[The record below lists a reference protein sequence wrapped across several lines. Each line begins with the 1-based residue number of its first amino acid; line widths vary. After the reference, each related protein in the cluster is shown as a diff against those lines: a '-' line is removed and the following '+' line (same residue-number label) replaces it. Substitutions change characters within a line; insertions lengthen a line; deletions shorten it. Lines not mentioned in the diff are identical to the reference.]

1 MEVTVKMNAQEAL
14 ATVEKGTLASLIK
27 SAESELEKK
36 PARPEISTPKPDAQA
51 KPEAPVKTMTPQTP
65 APQQEDLMPA
75 PEAPRKPVLQ
85 QEDLTPAPEIP
96 QTPAPQAP
104 VSAVSYSADDLQK
117 AAIGLMDMG
126 KQPEL
131 IALLRSFGVE
141 ALPALPQD
149 KYDAFALKLRELG
162 ARI

>member
-27 SAESELEKK
+27 SAESELEEK
-36 PARPEISTPKPDAQA
+36 PAKPETPTPRPDAQA
-51 KPEAPVKTMTPQTP
+51 KPEAPAPQPVASDPRKLAPAPRPVASDPRKLAP
-65 APQQEDLMPA
+65 APQPDEPA
-75 PEAPRKPVLQ
+75 R
-85 QEDLTPAPEIP
+85 EI
-96 QTPAPQAP
+96 PQAP

-117 AAIGLMDMG
+117 AAIGLMDAG

-141 ALPALPQD
+141 ALPALPPD

>member
-14 ATVEKGTLASLIK
+14 ATVEKGTLAKLIK
-27 SAESELEKK
+27 SAESELEEK
-36 PARPEISTPKPDAQA
+36 PARPETLTEKPATETP
-51 KPEAPVKTMTPQTP
+51 ETP
-65 APQQEDLMPA
+65 APRPVASDPRKLAPA
-75 PEAPRKPVLQ
+75 PRPVASDPRKLA
-85 QEDLTPAPEIP
+85 PAPQPEKP
-96 QTPAPQAP
+96 ATETPETPAPQAP

-117 AAIGLMDMG
+117 AAIGLMDAG

>member
-14 ATVEKGTLASLIK
+14 ATVEKGTLASLII

-36 PARPEISTPKPDAQA
+36 PARPETPTPRPETSTS
-51 KPEAPVKTMTPQTP
+51 KPEPEAQQAPVKTMTPQTP
-65 APQQEDLMPA
+65 AVQTPTPQPDEPTRDIPQ
-75 PEAPRKPVLQ
+75 
-85 QEDLTPAPEIP
+85 TPAP

-141 ALPALPQD
+141 ALPALPTD

>member
-27 SAESELEKK
+27 SAESELEEK
-36 PARPEISTPKPDAQA
+36 PARPETPTPRPETSTPKPEPEAQQ
-51 KPEAPVKTMTPQTP
+51 APVKTMTPQTP
-65 APQQEDLMPA
+65 TPQPDESARDIPQ
-75 PEAPRKPVLQ
+75 
-85 QEDLTPAPEIP
+85 TPAPQTPAP
-96 QTPAPQAP
+96 QAPAPQAP

>member
-36 PARPEISTPKPDAQA
+36 PARPEISSPKPEAQA

-65 APQQEDLMPA
+65 TQQPDEPA
-75 PEAPRKPVLQ
+75 PDIPQA
-85 QEDLTPAPEIP
+85 PAPDIP
-96 QTPAPQAP
+96 QAPTPRAP

>member
-14 ATVEKGTLASLIK
+14 ATVEKGTLASLII

-51 KPEAPVKTMTPQTP
+51 KPEAPAQQAPVKTMTPQTP
-65 APQQEDLMPA
+65 TPQPDEPA
-75 PEAPRKPVLQ
+75 RN
-85 QEDLTPAPEIP
+85 TPQA
-96 QTPAPQAP
+96 PAPQAP

>member
-14 ATVEKGTLASLIK
+14 ATVEKGTLANLIK
-27 SAESELEKK
+27 SAESELEEK
-36 PARPEISTPKPDAQA
+36 PARPETSTPKPEPGAQA
-51 KPEAPVKTMTPQTP
+51 KPETPAQQAPVKTMTPQTP
-65 APQQEDLMPA
+65 TPQPDEPA
-75 PEAPRKPVLQ
+75 R
-85 QEDLTPAPEIP
+85 DIP

-131 IALLRSFGVE
+131 IALLKSFGVE
-141 ALPALPQD
+141 ALPALPPD

>member
-14 ATVEKGTLASLIK
+14 ATVEKGTLAKLIK
-27 SAESELEKK
+27 SAESELEEK
-36 PARPEISTPKPDAQA
+36 PARPETPTPKPEPDAQA
-51 KPEAPVKTMTPQTP
+51 KPETPVKTMTPQTSTPQPDEP
-65 APQQEDLMPA
+65 APD
-75 PEAPRKPVLQ
+75 
-85 QEDLTPAPEIP
+85 IP
-96 QTPAPQAP
+96 QAPTPQAP
-104 VSAVSYSADDLQK
+104 VSAVSYSADDLSK

-131 IALLRSFGVE
+131 IALLKSFGVE

>member
-27 SAESELEKK
+27 SAESELEEK
-36 PARPEISTPKPDAQA
+36 PARPEIPTPKPEPDAQA
-51 KPEAPVKTMTPQTP
+51 KPEAPQAPVKTMTPQTP
-65 APQQEDLMPA
+65 AVQ
-75 PEAPRKPVLQ
+75 
-85 QEDLTPAPEIP
+85 TPAPQPDEPARDIP
-96 QTPAPQAP
+96 QAPAPQAPAPQAP

-141 ALPALPQD
+141 ALPALPTD

>member
-14 ATVEKGTLASLIK
+14 ATVEKGTLASLII

-36 PARPEISTPKPDAQA
+36 PARPEISKPKPEPDTQA
-51 KPEAPVKTMTPQTP
+51 KPETPAQQAPVKTMTPQTP
-65 APQQEDLMPA
+65 AVQTPTPQPDEPA
-75 PEAPRKPVLQ
+75 P
-85 QEDLTPAPEIP
+85 DIP

>member
-27 SAESELEKK
+27 SAESELEEKS
-36 PARPEISTPKPDAQA
+36 ARPETSTPKPEPGAQA
-51 KPEAPVKTMTPQTP
+51 KPEAPAQQAPVKIMTPQTP
-65 APQQEDLMPA
+65 AVQTPTPQPDEPA
-75 PEAPRKPVLQ
+75 R
-85 QEDLTPAPEIP
+85 DIP
-96 QTPAPQAP
+96 QAPTPQAP
-104 VSAVSYSADDLQK
+104 VNTVSYSADDLQK

>member
-14 ATVEKGTLASLIK
+14 ATVEKGTLAKLIK
-27 SAESELEKK
+27 SAESELEEK
-36 PARPEISTPKPDAQA
+36 PARPETLTEQPATETP
-51 KPEAPVKTMTPQTP
+51 ETP
-65 APQQEDLMPA
+65 APQPVASDPRKLAPA
-75 PEAPRKPVLQ
+75 PQPDE
-85 QEDLTPAPEIP
+85 PAREI
-96 QTPAPQAP
+96 PQAP

-141 ALPALPQD
+141 ALPALPPD

>member
-1 MEVTVKMNAQEAL
+1 
-14 ATVEKGTLASLIK
+14 
-27 SAESELEKK
+27 
-36 PARPEISTPKPDAQA
+36 
-51 KPEAPVKTMTPQTP
+51 MTPQTP
-65 APQQEDLMPA
+65 TSQPDEPA
-75 PEAPRKPVLQ
+75 P
-85 QEDLTPAPEIP
+85 DIP
-96 QTPAPQAP
+96 QAPTPQAP
-104 VSAVSYSADDLQK
+104 VSAVSYSADDLGK

>member
-36 PARPEISTPKPDAQA
+36 PARPKISTPKPETSTSKPEPDAQQ
-51 KPEAPVKTMTPQTP
+51 APVKTMTPQTP
-65 APQQEDLMPA
+65 TSQPDEPA
-75 PEAPRKPVLQ
+75 P
-85 QEDLTPAPEIP
+85 DIP
-96 QTPAPQAP
+96 QTPAPQAPTPTPQAP

>member
-27 SAESELEKK
+27 SAESELEEK
-36 PARPEISTPKPDAQA
+36 PARPETPTPRPDAQA

-65 APQQEDLMPA
+65 APQ
-75 PEAPRKPVLQ
+75 
-85 QEDLTPAPEIP
+85 
-96 QTPAPQAP
+96 AP
-104 VSAVSYSADDLQK
+104 VSAMSYSADDLQK

>member
-14 ATVEKGTLASLIK
+14 ATVEKGTLANLIK
-27 SAESELEKK
+27 SAESELEEK
-36 PARPEISTPKPDAQA
+36 PARPETPTPRPEPGAQA
-51 KPEAPVKTMTPQTP
+51 KPEPEAQQAPVKTVAPQTPAVQTPTPQPDEPARDIPQTP
-65 APQQEDLMPA
+65 APQA
-75 PEAPRKPVLQ
+75 
-85 QEDLTPAPEIP
+85 
-96 QTPAPQAP
+96 PAPQAP

>member
-14 ATVEKGTLASLIK
+14 ATVEKGTLASLII

-36 PARPEISTPKPDAQA
+36 PARPKISTPKPKPDAQA
-51 KPEAPVKTMTPQTP
+51 KPEPDAQQAPVKTMTPQTP
-65 APQQEDLMPA
+65 TPQQDEPA
-75 PEAPRKPVLQ
+75 PDIPQAP
-85 QEDLTPAPEIP
+85 TP

-141 ALPALPQD
+141 ALPALPTD

>member
-1 MEVTVKMNAQEAL
+1 MELIVKMNSQEAL
-14 ATVEKGTLASLIK
+14 ATVEKGTLASLIQ
-27 SAESELEKK
+27 SAESEISEIKEK
-36 PARPEISTPKPDAQA
+36 PAQEILQTP
-51 KPEAPVKTMTPQTP
+51 TPQPDEPAPGTP
-65 APQQEDLMPA
+65 RKPVPQQEDLM
-75 PEAPRKPVLQ
+75 
-85 QEDLTPAPEIP
+85 PAPEIP

-117 AAIGLMDMG
+117 AAIGLMDAG

>member
-14 ATVEKGTLASLIK
+14 ATVEKGTLAKLIK
-27 SAESELEKK
+27 SAESELEEK
-36 PARPEISTPKPDAQA
+36 PAPETLTEKPATETPEKPTPRPMASDPRKLA
-51 KPEAPVKTMTPQTP
+51 P
-65 APQQEDLMPA
+65 APQPDEPA
-75 PEAPRKPVLQ
+75 RN
-85 QEDLTPAPEIP
+85 IP

-117 AAIGLMDMG
+117 AAIGLMDAG

-141 ALPALPQD
+141 ALPALPPD

>member
-1 MEVTVKMNAQEAL
+1 MELIVKMNSQEAL
-14 ATVEKGTLASLIK
+14 ATVEKGTLASLIQ
-27 SAESELEKK
+27 SAESEVKEK
-36 PARPEISTPKPDAQA
+36 PATTDEWPNELG
-51 KPEAPVKTMTPQTP
+51 E
-65 APQQEDLMPA
+65 
-75 PEAPRKPVLQ
+75 
-85 QEDLTPAPEIP
+85 PAPEIP
-96 QTPAPQAP
+96 QTPAPQEPTPEISQAPAPQAP

>member
-14 ATVEKGTLASLIK
+14 ATVEKGTLAKLIK
-27 SAESELEKK
+27 SAESELEEK
-36 PARPEISTPKPDAQA
+36 PARPETLTEKPATETP
-51 KPEAPVKTMTPQTP
+51 ETP
-65 APQQEDLMPA
+65 APRPVASDPRKLAPA
-75 PEAPRKPVLQ
+75 PQPEKPAT
-85 QEDLTPAPEIP
+85 ETPE
-96 QTPAPQAP
+96 TPAPQAP

-117 AAIGLMDMG
+117 AAIGLMDAG

>member
-27 SAESELEKK
+27 SAESELEEK
-36 PARPEISTPKPDAQA
+36 PAKPETPTPKPDTQA
-51 KPEAPVKTMTPQTP
+51 KPEAQQAPVKTMTPQTP
-65 APQQEDLMPA
+65 AVKEPTPQPDE
-75 PEAPRKPVLQ
+75 
-85 QEDLTPAPEIP
+85 PAPEIP
-96 QTPAPQAP
+96 QAPAPQAP

>member
-36 PARPEISTPKPDAQA
+36 SAKPENSTPRPETSTSKPAAQA
-51 KPEAPVKTMTPQTP
+51 KPEAPVKIMTPQTP
-65 APQQEDLMPA
+65 APQQDEPA
-75 PEAPRKPVLQ
+75 P
-85 QEDLTPAPEIP
+85 DIP

>member
-27 SAESELEKK
+27 SAESELEEK
-36 PARPEISTPKPDAQA
+36 PARPETPTPRPDAQA
-51 KPEAPVKTMTPQTP
+51 KPEAPAQQAPVKTMTPQTP
-65 APQQEDLMPA
+65 TPQPDEPA
-75 PEAPRKPVLQ
+75 R
-85 QEDLTPAPEIP
+85 DIP
-96 QTPAPQAP
+96 QTPAPQAPTPQAP

-141 ALPALPQD
+141 ALPTLPQD

>member
-14 ATVEKGTLASLIK
+14 ATVEKGTLASLII

-36 PARPEISTPKPDAQA
+36 PARPETSTPKPEPDAQA
-51 KPEAPVKTMTPQTP
+51 KPETPAQQAPVKTMTPQTP
-65 APQQEDLMPA
+65 TPQQDEPA
-75 PEAPRKPVLQ
+75 R
-85 QEDLTPAPEIP
+85 DIP
-96 QTPAPQAP
+96 QAPTPQAPTPTPQAP

-141 ALPALPQD
+141 ALPALPTD

>member
-27 SAESELEKK
+27 SAESELEEK
-36 PARPEISTPKPDAQA
+36 PARPETPTPRPEPETPAQQ
-51 KPEAPVKTMTPQTP
+51 APVKTMTPQTP
-65 APQQEDLMPA
+65 AVQTPTPQQDEPA
-75 PEAPRKPVLQ
+75 
-85 QEDLTPAPEIP
+85 
-96 QTPAPQAP
+96 PAPQAP

-117 AAIGLMDMG
+117 AAIGLMDAG